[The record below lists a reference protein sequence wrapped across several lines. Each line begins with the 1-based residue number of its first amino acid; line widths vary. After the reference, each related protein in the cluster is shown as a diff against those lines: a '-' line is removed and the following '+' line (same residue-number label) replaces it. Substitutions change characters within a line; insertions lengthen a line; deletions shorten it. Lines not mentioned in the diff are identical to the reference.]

1 VVITQHPFVLTR
13 PKSGDGTRRCPDS
26 DRTLE
31 SFCSLAGSN
40 LSYLN
45 SQQIQKLCSNRFR
58 SCAEGALWTLNSS
71 FHQLK
76 TLEGLRAAERG
87 LLYLLV
93 GVSGC
98 IVSQSRFYL
107 LRGSSIIGL
116 LTPSR
121 NCVSCVY
128 RSSSLSETG
137 RRWPLLGSKQEHPEC
152 RGSHT
157 VSKSVSNPTERHK
170 TCTYYSCTV

>member
-1 VVITQHPFVLTR
+1 M
-13 PKSGDGTRRCPDS
+13 
-26 DRTLE
+26 E
-31 SFCSLAGSN
+31 
-40 LSYLN
+40 
-45 SQQIQKLCSNRFR
+45 
-58 SCAEGALWTLNSS
+58 ALWTLNSS

-107 LRGSSIIGL
+107 LGGSSIIGL

-128 RSSSLSETG
+128 RSSVLSETG
-137 RRWPLLGSKQEHPEC
+137 RRWPLLSRKQEDPGC
-152 RGSHT
+152 GGNLT
-157 VSKSVSNPTERHK
+157 QSVSLFLIAQSDRRHIPIFLAQFK
-170 TCTYYSCTV
+170 CYSDGFHQQVDCTRGNSLENGNQTPSWSLWWWQSQRIYALSKIHYSCIFLS